1 MIGYR
6 NISYTYSYTEDNLIK
21 LINQTCLISKQ
32 EKMHFEKKKNER
44 WIFYKFFESEKRNSA
59 QKFTGSFFLKHETQ
73 VDWASKI
80 IVLTIPTFLL
90 PVCVNSEHS
99 LKIIDMVEY
108 VVDTFAKKGH
118 GIKRHRNSNE
128 TTRLSR
134 ASAIKIRFPRQ
145 PRPTAAQ
152 SGSGIVSEWEEL
164 DRRRFWNGEQIASKF
179 QHRER
184 EKERKRE
191 RERF

>member
-1 MIGYR
+1 MF
-6 NISYTYSYTEDNLIK
+6 N
-21 LINQTCLISKQ
+21 
-32 EKMHFEKKKNER
+32 FEARKDALRKKKNER
-44 WIFYKFFESEKRNSA
+44 WKIHRFVLFKTRN
-59 QKFTGSFFLKHETQ
+59 
-73 VDWASKI
+73 ASRLSKQNHRI
-80 IVLTIPTFLL
+80 NDSNSPTFLL

-184 EKERKRE
+184 EKERKEKENAFRKYCLTYPKDGMTKE
-191 RERF
+191 